1 MKKLILDN
9 MHILVIA
16 SIALSVIIIIK
27 MRKGKKHTTKT
38 KNFVIAN
45 AEPETVPADGDAANE

>member
-1 MKKLILDN
+1 MKKLITDN

-16 SIALSVIIIIK
+16 SIALSVFIILK
-27 MRKGKKHTTKT
+27 MRKGQKNATKT
-38 KNFVIAN
+38 KNLVIAN